1 MFVVE
6 EEGFVAFP
14 VAVFELEV
22 LHAGGWVGSVIGSAV
37 AGGGDAAGDSP
48 LFDLIGGEED
58 GGGNC

>member
-14 VAVFELEV
+14 VVEFELEV
-22 LHAGGWVGSVIGSAV
+22 LRAGGWVGGVIGSAV
-37 AGGGDAAGDSP
+37 AAGGDAAGDSP
-48 LFDLIGGEED
+48 LFDLVGGWED